1 MSKLHNVRGRIT
13 YISSHAKQENLYAVY
28 ETTNRHYW
36 TELAKF
42 NQQEFQKSGTEG
54 KCIEARELIIA
65 LPESFPDLY
74 DPDRLL
80 QMFTNRFKEKYGME
94 CVSALH
100 HNKRKTNYHIHLI
113 FSERELLPEP
123 IEKIATR
130 NMFYNEQKKHVRTKK
145 EILDDNGNVRKGC
158 KIIKKGEVY
167 ERSLFTA
174 KNKLFK
180 QEHYL
185 DEAKHFYTDLINL
198 LIEDDKNKLHV
209 FDKNGLYLATKK
221 IGKNNPKAEQIKEDN
236 EVRMMWNHEVD
247 RALVSQV
254 PAVEIRQIKKEFIT
268 DRIRTSIKVWGN
280 RPELLLNIILTAT
293 KALALLTSKILTAAR
308 ELKNKLFHEAFEKEY
323 GSNAVIKA
331 ENTADVVIAPAKE
344 SITEPEPPENTITA
358 TVPKAEVVEQPKP
371 QIPPRPVM
379 PPEAAAFPRL
389 QKVKVTLDKH
399 NNLIFEAEAERN
411 KLELELSDLK
421 GLARLT
427 KKKELEN
434 RPPKPKK
441 SELLKPDYPVS
452 SDSMDLQRCRIYTP
466 HSIPHSVPQTRIRR
480 DVPSGRKP
488 TERKPLQ
495 KPKPCTKS
503 YSGIKKRLT
512 SKTPANLTEA
522 EIKGRDNRPSPLA
535 SSRIIHIF
543 YFLRNSGHYL
553 FYISN
558 VFFNILTFNIYFCTG
573 FM

>member
-28 ETTNRHYW
+28 ETTDRHYW
-36 TELAKF
+36 TELARF
-42 NQQEFQKSGTEG
+42 NQQEFLKSGTEG

-80 QMFTNRFKEKYGME
+80 QMFTNRFKEKYGVE

-145 EILDDNGNVRKGC
+145 EILDDSGNVRKGC

-167 ERSLFTA
+167 ERTLFTA

-185 DEAKHFYTDLINL
+185 DEAKRFYTDLINL

-236 EVRMMWNHEVD
+236 EVRMQWNHEVD

-254 PAVEIRQIKKEFIT
+254 PEDEIRQIKKEFIT
-268 DRIRTSIKVWGN
+268 DRIRQSIDAWG
-280 RPELLLNIILTAT
+280 RQPDLLANIIIKAT
-293 KALALLTSKILTAAR
+293 MRLALLISEILTAAR
-308 ELKNKLFHEAFEKEY
+308 ELKNKLFHEALEKEY
-323 GSNAVIKA
+323 GSKAVIKA
-331 ENTADVVIAPAKE
+331 EDTADVVTAPAKE
-344 SITEPEPPENTITA
+344 TITEHKPPSVTVTA
-358 TVPKAEVVEQPKP
+358 TIPEAEVTEPHKP
-371 QIPPRPVM
+371 QIPPRPIM
-379 PPEAAAFPRL
+379 PPEAAAFPKL
-389 QKVKVTLDKH
+389 QKIKVTLDKQ
-399 NNLIFEAEAERN
+399 NRLIFEAERERT
-411 KLELELSDLK
+411 KLEIELSDLK

-427 KKKELEN
+427 KKKELESRIATKNEEIRTLKAGLSGIVRQHGFATVQDFYTAFYTAKRATDAYQIECAKWEEAYGEKTTPKAETMHEKIQRYKEKVDRQNVN
-434 RPPKPKK
+434 RPYQ
-441 SELLKPDYPVS
+441 S
-452 SDSMDLQRCRIYTP
+452 
-466 HSIPHSVPQTRIRR
+466 R
-480 DVPSGRKP
+480 D
-488 TERKPLQ
+488 
-495 KPKPCTKS
+495 
-503 YSGIKKRLT
+503 
-512 SKTPANLTEA
+512 
-522 EIKGRDNRPSPLA
+522 KGAR
-535 SSRIIHIF
+535 
-543 YFLRNSGHYL
+543 
-553 FYISN
+553 
-558 VFFNILTFNIYFCTG
+558 
-573 FM
+573 

>member
-28 ETTNRHYW
+28 ETTDRHYW
-36 TELAKF
+36 TELARF
-42 NQQEFQKSGTEG
+42 NQQEFLKSGTEG

-80 QMFTNRFKEKYGME
+80 QLFTNRFKEKYGVE

-145 EILDDNGNVRKGC
+145 EILDDSGNVRKGC

-167 ERSLFTA
+167 ERTLFTA

-185 DEAKHFYTDLINL
+185 DEAKRFYTDLINL
-198 LIEDDKNKLHV
+198 LIEDNKEKLHV

-236 EVRMMWNHEVD
+236 EVRMQWNHEVD

-254 PAVEIRQIKKEFIT
+254 PEDEIRQIKNEFIT
-268 DRIRTSIKVWGN
+268 DRIRGSIKVWGN
-280 RPELLLNIILTAT
+280 RPELLFNIILTAT
-293 KALALLTSKILTAAR
+293 KALALLTSKVLTAAR
-308 ELKNKLFHEAFEKEY
+308 ELKNKLFHEALEKEY
-323 GSNAVIKA
+323 GSKAVIKA
-331 ENTADVVIAPAKE
+331 EDTADVVTAPAKE
-344 SITEPEPPENTITA
+344 TIIEPEPSSVIVTA
-358 TVPKAEVVEQPKP
+358 TVPEAEVQEPPKP

-379 PPEAAAFPRL
+379 PPEAATFPRL

-399 NNLIFEAEAERN
+399 NNLIFEAERERN
-411 KLELELSDLK
+411 KLEIELSDLK

-427 KKKELEN
+427 KKKELESRIATKN
-434 RPPKPKK
+434 EEIRT
-441 SELLKPDYPVS
+441 LKAG
-452 SDSMDLQRCRIYTP
+452 L
-466 HSIPHSVPQTRIRR
+466 
-480 DVPSGRKP
+480 
-488 TERKPLQ
+488 
-495 KPKPCTKS
+495 
-503 YSGIKKRLT
+503 SGIVRQHGFATVQDFYTAFYTAQHATDVYQKECAKWEEAYGEKATPKAETMHDKIKRYQEKADRRNA
-512 SKTPANLTEA
+512 SQPYRSRD
-522 EIKGRDNRPSPLA
+522 KGAR
-535 SSRIIHIF
+535 
-543 YFLRNSGHYL
+543 
-553 FYISN
+553 
-558 VFFNILTFNIYFCTG
+558 
-573 FM
+573 

>member
-28 ETTNRHYW
+28 ETTDRHYW
-36 TELAKF
+36 TELARF
-42 NQQEFQKSGTEG
+42 NQQEFLKSGTDG

-80 QMFTNRFKEKYGME
+80 QMFTNRFKEKYGVE
-94 CVSALH
+94 CISALH

-145 EILDDNGNVRKGC
+145 EILDDSGNVRKGC

-167 ERSLFTA
+167 ERTLFTA

-180 QEHYL
+180 QEYYL
-185 DEAKHFYTDLINL
+185 DEAKRFYTDLINL
-198 LIEDDKNKLHV
+198 LIEDDKDKLHV

-221 IGKNNPKAEQIKEDN
+221 IGKNNPKAEQIKGDN

-254 PAVEIRQIKKEFIT
+254 PEDEIRQIKNKFIT
-268 DRIRTSIKVWGN
+268 DRIRNSIKVWGN
-280 RPELLLNIILTAT
+280 RPELLANIIRKATAR
-293 KALALLTSKILTAAR
+293 LALLISNILTAAR
-308 ELKNKLFHEAFEKEY
+308 ELKNKLFQEALEKEY
-323 GSNAVIKA
+323 GSKAVIKA
-331 ENTADVVIAPAKE
+331 EDAADVVTAPAKE
-344 SITEPEPPENTITA
+344 TITEPKPTSVTVTT
-358 TVPKAEVVEQPKP
+358 TVPKEAAVEQSKP

-399 NNLIFEAEAERN
+399 NNLIFEAERERT
-411 KLELELSDLK
+411 KLEIELSDLK

-427 KKKELEN
+427 KKKELETKIATKN
-434 RPPKPKK
+434 EEIRTLKAGLSGIVRQHGFATVQDFYTAFYTAQRATDAYQKECAKWEEAYGDKAAPK
-441 SELLKPDYPVS
+441 SETMHEKI
-452 SDSMDLQRCRIYTP
+452 QRYKEKADRQNASQPY
-466 HSIPHSVPQTRIRR
+466 R
-480 DVPSGRKP
+480 
-488 TERKPLQ
+488 
-495 KPKPCTKS
+495 
-503 YSGIKKRLT
+503 
-512 SKTPANLTEA
+512 
-522 EIKGRDNRPSPLA
+522 GRDKGAR
-535 SSRIIHIF
+535 
-543 YFLRNSGHYL
+543 
-553 FYISN
+553 
-558 VFFNILTFNIYFCTG
+558 
-573 FM
+573 

>member
-36 TELAKF
+36 TELARF
-42 NQQEFQKSGTEG
+42 NQQEFLKSGTEG

-80 QMFTNRFKEKYGME
+80 QLFTNRFKEKYGVE

-145 EILDDNGNVRKGC
+145 EILDDSGNVRKGC
-158 KIIKKGEVY
+158 KIIEKGEVY
-167 ERSLFTA
+167 ERILFTA

-185 DEAKHFYTDLINL
+185 DEAKRFYTDLINL
-198 LIEDDKNKLHV
+198 LIEDDKKKLHV

-221 IGKNNPKAEQIKEDN
+221 IGKNNPKTEQIKADN

-254 PAVEIRQIKKEFIT
+254 PEDEIRQIKKEFIT
-268 DRIRTSIKVWGN
+268 DRIRNSIKAWGN
-280 RPELLLNIILTAT
+280 CPELLANIIRGAT
-293 KALALLTSKILTAAR
+293 NRLALLIHDILKAAR
-308 ELKNKLFHEAFEKEY
+308 ELKNELFYEVLEKKY
-323 GSNAVIKA
+323 GSKAVIKA
-331 ENTADVVIAPAKE
+331 EDTVETATAPARE
-344 SITEPEPPENTITA
+344 VITEHEPSVATITETVLETEVTEPP
-358 TVPKAEVVEQPKP
+358 KS
-371 QIPPRPVM
+371 QIPPRPVI
-379 PPEAAAFPRL
+379 PPEVAAFPKL
-389 QKVKVTLDKH
+389 QKIKVTLDKQNH
-399 NNLIFEAEAERN
+399 LIFEAERERN
-411 KLELELSDLK
+411 QLEIELSDLK

-427 KKKELEN
+427 KKKKLEN
-434 RPPKPKK
+434 RIAAKN
-441 SELLKPDYPVS
+441 EEIRTLKAGL
-452 SDSMDLQRCRIYTP
+452 SDIVRQHGFATVQDFYTAFY
-466 HSIPHSVPQTRIRR
+466 TA
-480 DVPSGRKP
+480 
-488 TERKPLQ
+488 
-495 KPKPCTKS
+495 
-503 YSGIKKRLT
+503 KR
-512 SKTPANLTEA
+512 ATEA
-522 EIKGRDNRPSPLA
+522 YQNECAKWEEAYGEKATPKAETMHEKIQRYKEKVDRQNASQPYKSRDKGTR
-535 SSRIIHIF
+535 
-543 YFLRNSGHYL
+543 
-553 FYISN
+553 
-558 VFFNILTFNIYFCTG
+558 
-573 FM
+573 

>member
-28 ETTNRHYW
+28 ETTDRHYW

-65 LPESFPDLY
+65 LPESFPDRY

-80 QMFTNRFKEKYGME
+80 QMFTNRFKEKYGVE

-145 EILDDNGNVRKGC
+145 EILDDSGNVRKGC

-167 ERSLFTA
+167 ERTLFTA

-185 DEAKHFYTDLINL
+185 DEAKRFYTDLINL

-221 IGKNNPKAEQIKEDN
+221 IGKNNPKAEQIKADN
-236 EVRMMWNHEVD
+236 EVRMQWNHEVD
-247 RALVSQV
+247 RAIVSQV
-254 PAVEIRQIKKEFIT
+254 PEDEIRQIKNEFIT
-268 DRIRTSIKVWGN
+268 ERIRNSIKVWGS
-280 RPELLLNIILTAT
+280 RPELLFNIILTAT
-293 KALALLTSKILTAAR
+293 KALAILTSKVLTAAR
-308 ELKNKLFHEAFEKEY
+308 ELKNKLFHEVLEKEY
-323 GSNAVIKA
+323 GSKTVIKA
-331 ENTADVVIAPAKE
+331 EDTTDVVTAPAKE
-344 SITEPEPPENTITA
+344 TITEPEPPSVTVTA
-358 TVPKAEVVEQPKP
+358 TVPEAEVVEQPKP

-399 NNLIFEAEAERN
+399 NNLIFEAERERN

-427 KKKELEN
+427 KKKELES
-434 RPPKPKK
+434 RIAAKTEEIR
-441 SELLKPDYPVS
+441 SLKAG
-452 SDSMDLQRCRIYTP
+452 L
-466 HSIPHSVPQTRIRR
+466 
-480 DVPSGRKP
+480 
-488 TERKPLQ
+488 
-495 KPKPCTKS
+495 
-503 YSGIKKRLT
+503 SGIVRQHGFATVQDFYTALYTAQRATDAYQKECAKWEESYGEKVTPKTETMHEKIKRYQEKADRQNASHT
-512 SKTPANLTEA
+512 YQSRD
-522 EIKGRDNRPSPLA
+522 KGAR
-535 SSRIIHIF
+535 
-543 YFLRNSGHYL
+543 
-553 FYISN
+553 
-558 VFFNILTFNIYFCTG
+558 
-573 FM
+573 

>member
-28 ETTNRHYW
+28 ETTDRHYW
-36 TELAKF
+36 TELARF
-42 NQQEFQKSGTEG
+42 NQQEFLKSGTEG

-74 DPDRLL
+74 DPSKLL
-80 QMFTNRFKEKYGME
+80 QMFTNRFKEKYGVE

-145 EILDDNGNVRKGC
+145 EILDDRGNVRKGC

-167 ERSLFTA
+167 ERTLFTA

-185 DEAKHFYTDLINL
+185 DEAKRFYTDLINL
-198 LIEDDKNKLHV
+198 LIGDDKDKLHV

-221 IGKNNPKAEQIKEDN
+221 IGKNNPKEEQIKKDN
-236 EVRMMWNHEVD
+236 EVRMQWNHEVD

-254 PAVEIRQIKKEFIT
+254 PEDEIRQIKQKWIT
-268 DRIRTSIKVWGN
+268 ERIRLSIDVFGKC
-280 RPELLLNIILTAT
+280 PEKLAGIITTAT
-293 KALALLTSKILTAAR
+293 AKLALLISKVLTAAW
-308 ELKNKLFHEAFEKEY
+308 ELKDKLFRETLEKEY
-323 GSNAVIKA
+323 GSKADKKAVD
-331 ENTADVVIAPAKE
+331 TADIVTAPAKE
-344 SITEPEPPENTITA
+344 TITEPKSPSVTVTA
-358 TVPKAEVVEQPKP
+358 TVLETDVVELPKP

-379 PPEAAAFPRL
+379 PPEATAFPRL

-399 NNLIFEAEAERN
+399 NNLIFEAERERT
-411 KLELELSDLK
+411 KLEIELSDLK

-427 KKKELEN
+427 KKKELESKITTKTEEI
-434 RPPKPKK
+434 RTLKAGLSGIVRQHGFATVQDFYTAFYTAQRATEAYQKECAKWEESYGEKATPKAETMHEK
-441 SELLKPDYPVS
+441 
-452 SDSMDLQRCRIYTP
+452 LQRYQEMADRQNASQPYPET
-466 HSIPHSVPQTRIRR
+466 
-480 DVPSGRKP
+480 
-488 TERKPLQ
+488 
-495 KPKPCTKS
+495 
-503 YSGIKKRLT
+503 
-512 SKTPANLTEA
+512 
-522 EIKGRDNRPSPLA
+522 EIKGRDNRPPTEKISL
-535 SSRIIHIF
+535 SIHIMDKA
-543 YFLRNSGHYL
+543 
-553 FYISN
+553 
-558 VFFNILTFNIYFCTG
+558 ILNT
-573 FM
+573 